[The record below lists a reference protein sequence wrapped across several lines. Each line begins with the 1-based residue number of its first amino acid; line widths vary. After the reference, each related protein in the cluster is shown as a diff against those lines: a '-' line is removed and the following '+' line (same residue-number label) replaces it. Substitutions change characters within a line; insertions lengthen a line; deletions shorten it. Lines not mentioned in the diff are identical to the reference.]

1 MIFCEINN
9 PKMALK
15 YYLLTEKLDDVVR
28 LAFQLKDWDAL
39 ISFLINFKNFNAWLT
54 IIESEQVIDIFPILI
69 KKSEDFFDS
78 ESASC
83 LIKVLSAKNE
93 HELLIQFVSALLCT
107 NLKLKSS
114 RSLQTI
120 YLINLIQVVLFLP
133 LFHLFSFFR
142 INRMKLLSQFWISIT
157 IIMKK

>member
-1 MIFCEINN
+1 MKFCEVNN

-28 LAFQLKDWDAL
+28 LSFQLEEWDAL
-39 ISFLINFKNFNAWLT
+39 ILFLIKIKNYKYWFE
-54 IIESEQVIDIFPILI
+54 IVDSEQFINIFPIII
-69 KKSEDFFDS
+69 KKSGDCFDP

-93 HELLIQFVSALLCT
+93 HELLIQFASALLCN
-107 NLKLKSS
+107 NLKLKNS

-120 YLINLIQVVLFLP
+120 YIINLIQVFLFIIY
-133 LFHLFSFFR
+133 FHSFSL
-142 INRMKLLSQFWISIT
+142 IYLE
-157 IIMKK
+157 